1 MKSLII
7 AFMLHSSFFHF
18 AHAEGPATQVKEL
31 NLSLEYLSLTPSE
44 IKARDALLRPI
55 YDNYENT
62 TISSVA
68 NALERAYGMNVY
80 HHFIDKKLDLK
91 DKKSVMENAVRY
103 YLGVDGL
110 FNQAS
115 PGVVSDKN
123 ALNKKIYSND
133 SVEYPKMSLKLI
145 TGNKS
150 HWNDS
155 IDTKSPSLLT
165 SKISEE
171 NIEDFIFNSK
181 IGTRRALYST
191 ASNRLFTA
199 PTMNDFLE
207 AMRNLNIKGLDATVT
222 FLKGAIFKEPLRSYE
237 WSDDE
242 RRETVKYRVVYPM
255 HSKIAPI
262 PQPTIFVAEDANYQ
276 DIVEMLTENA
286 PKIYAYNKLFNKNL
300 LPSLNEINEILNK
313 YPNIYEEVIRARG
326 GVTRDNLINAIQSAF
341 LNVTY
346 GAAVGTATIATA
358 VIAAPLSLAA
368 IVVSPILSPIFIS
381 TVIVCL

>member
-1 MKSLII
+1 
-7 AFMLHSSFFHF
+7 
-18 AHAEGPATQVKEL
+18 
-31 NLSLEYLSLTPSE
+31 
-44 IKARDALLRPI
+44 
-55 YDNYENT
+55 
-62 TISSVA
+62 
-68 NALERAYGMNVY
+68 
-80 HHFIDKKLDLK
+80 
-91 DKKSVMENAVRY
+91 
-103 YLGVDGL
+103 
-110 FNQAS
+110 
-115 PGVVSDKN
+115 
-123 ALNKKIYSND
+123 
-133 SVEYPKMSLKLI
+133 
-145 TGNKS
+145 
-150 HWNDS
+150 
-155 IDTKSPSLLT
+155 
-165 SKISEE
+165 
-171 NIEDFIFNSK
+171 
-181 IGTRRALYST
+181 
-191 ASNRLFTA
+191 
-199 PTMNDFLE
+199 
-207 AMRNLNIKGLDATVT
+207 
-222 FLKGAIFKEPLRSYE
+222 
-237 WSDDE
+237 
-242 RRETVKYRVVYPM
+242 M